1 MKDERLSP
9 EEMEGLLNKP
19 ERSGSADA
27 LGSHELDVLKEL
39 FCTAFGGKAVL
50 QDSLFPETSA
60 IEGPVWTVKSKEALF
75 SEMETPVYIALGEYT
90 GFVKMPQIVTLDQTD
105 AHAVASQLT
114 GETEEEALFA
124 AVQDMLSRLF
134 TASASALSMV
144 TGQEAGYSLS
154 GMDILEAGQKFPF
167 THFTKEQWF
176 AEALFTLSVGDHQN
190 VAFRMYLPAGPCRE
204 LAEKLAGCEEHAE
217 EVKEG
222 QDMPSNDQ
230 QPPEK
235 TQQPEGTNGP
245 SVQSVQFSSF
255 DDITSEQSAPNNLDM
270 LLDIPLQVTVELG
283 RTKRMVKDILEMS
296 QGSIIELD
304 KLAGEPVDILINNK
318 LIAVGEVVVIDENF
332 GVRVTDILSTAE
344 RISKL
349 R

>member
-19 ERSGSADA
+19 EHAEPSEA

-39 FCTAFGGKAVL
+39 FCTALGGTAVL
-50 QDSLFPETSA
+50 QDSLFPESSA
-60 IEGPVWTVKSKEALF
+60 IEGPVWTVKSKEDLF
-75 SEMETPVYIALGEYT
+75 SETETPVYVALGEYT
-90 GFVKMPQIVTLDQTD
+90 GFIKMPQIVTLDRQD
-105 AHAVASQLT
+105 AHEVASELT
-114 GETEEEALFA
+114 GATEEEASFA

-134 TASASALSMV
+134 TSSASALSMV
-144 TGQEAGYSLS
+144 TGQETGYSLS

-176 AEALFTLSVGDHQN
+176 AEALFTLSVGGRQN

-204 LAEKLAGCEEHAE
+204 LAEKLAGCDEHAE
-217 EVKEG
+217 EVKER

-230 QPPEK
+230 QQPENSP
-235 TQQPEGTNGP
+235 QPEGANGQ

-255 DDITSEQSAPNNLDM
+255 DDIATEQSSPNNLDM

-283 RTKRMVKDILEMS
+283 RTKRMVKEILEMS

>member
-9 EEMEGLLNKP
+9 EEMKGLLNK
-19 ERSGSADA
+19 ADSTVPQEV
-27 LGSHELDVLKEL
+27 LGNHELGVLKEL
-39 FCTAFGGKAVL
+39 FCTAFGGTAAL
-50 QDSLFPETSA
+50 RDPLFPETAA
-60 IEGPVWTVKSKEALF
+60 IEGPAWSVKSKDELF
-75 SEMETPVYIALGEYT
+75 AETETPVYVALGEYS
-90 GFVKMPQIVTLDQTD
+90 GLLKMPQIVTLDQT
-105 AHAVASQLT
+105 AANAMASELS
-114 GETEEEALFA
+114 GETDSDKLFA
-124 AVQDMLSRLF
+124 AVQDMLMRLF
-134 TASASALSMV
+134 GSSAAALSMV
-144 TGQEAGYSLS
+144 SGQEIGYSLS
-154 GMDILEAGQKFPF
+154 GMDILETGQKFPF

-176 AEALFTLSVGDHQN
+176 AEALFTLTVGDRQN

-204 LAEKLAGCEEHAE
+204 LAEELAGSEQAE
-217 EVKEG
+217 EAKET
-222 QDMPSNDQ
+222 QDMSSNEQ
-230 QPPEK
+230 QQPEK
-235 TQQPEGTNGP
+235 TSQPDAKGP

-255 DDITSEQSAPNNLDM
+255 DEIAAEQSAPNNLDM

-283 RTKRMVKDILEMS
+283 RTKRMVKEILEMS
-296 QGSIIELD
+296 QGSIVELD

>member
-9 EEMEGLLNKP
+9 EEMKGLLNKVDH
-19 ERSGSADA
+19 SAPQEA
-27 LGSHELDVLKEL
+27 LGSHEFGVLKEL
-39 FCTAFGGKAVL
+39 FCTAIGGTAAL
-50 QDSLFPETSA
+50 RDPLFPETAA
-60 IEGPVWTVKSKEALF
+60 IKGPVWTVKSKDELF
-75 SEMETPVYIALGEYT
+75 AETETPVYVALGEYS
-90 GFVKMPQIVTLDQTD
+90 GLLKMPQIVTLDQAD
-105 AHAVASQLT
+105 ADAMASELS
-114 GETEEEALFA
+114 GETDSDQLFA
-124 AVQDMLSRLF
+124 AVQDMLMRLF
-134 TASASALSMV
+134 GSSAAALSMV
-144 TGQEAGYSLS
+144 SGQEIGYSLS
-154 GMDILEAGQKFPF
+154 GMDILETGQKFPF

-176 AEALFTLSVGDHQN
+176 AEALFTLAVGDRQN

-204 LAEKLAGCEEHAE
+204 LAEELAGCEQAPEA
-217 EVKEG
+217 KET
-222 QDMPSNDQ
+222 QDMSSNEQ
-230 QPPEK
+230 
-235 TQQPEGTNGP
+235 QQPEKMPQPDAKGP

-255 DDITSEQSAPNNLDM
+255 DEIAAEQSAPNNLDM

-283 RTKRMVKDILEMS
+283 RTKRMVKEILEMS
-296 QGSIIELD
+296 QGSIVELD

>member
-9 EEMEGLLNKP
+9 EEMKGLLNK
-19 ERSGSADA
+19 ADSTVPQEA
-27 LGSHELDVLKEL
+27 LGSHELGVLKEL
-39 FCTAFGGKAVL
+39 FCTAFGGTAAL
-50 QDSLFPETSA
+50 RDPLFPETAA
-60 IEGPVWTVKSKEALF
+60 IKGPVWSVKSKDELF
-75 SEMETPVYIALGEYT
+75 SEAETPVYVALGEYS
-90 GFVKMPQIVTLDQTD
+90 GLLKMPQIVTLDQAEAD
-105 AHAVASQLT
+105 AIASELS
-114 GETEEEALFA
+114 GEADSDELFA
-124 AVQDMLSRLF
+124 AVQDMLMRLF
-134 TASASALSMV
+134 GSSAAALSMV
-144 TGQEAGYSLS
+144 SGQEIGYSLS
-154 GMDILEAGQKFPF
+154 GMDILETGQKFPF

-176 AEALFTLSVGDHQN
+176 AEALFTLTVGDRQN

-204 LAEKLAGCEEHAE
+204 LAEELAGCEQAE
-217 EVKEG
+217 EAKET
-222 QDMPSNDQ
+222 QDMSSNEQ
-230 QPPEK
+230 QQPEK
-235 TQQPEGTNGP
+235 TSQPDAKGP

-255 DDITSEQSAPNNLDM
+255 DEIAAEQSAPNNLDM

-283 RTKRMVKDILEMS
+283 RTKRMVKEILEMS
-296 QGSIIELD
+296 QGSIVELD

>member
-9 EEMEGLLNKP
+9 EEMKGLLNKVDH
-19 ERSGSADA
+19 SAPQEA
-27 LGSHELDVLKEL
+27 LGSHELGVLKEL
-39 FCTAFGGKAVL
+39 FCTAIGGTAAL
-50 QDSLFPETSA
+50 RDPLFPETAA
-60 IEGPVWTVKSKEALF
+60 IKGPVWTVKSKDELF
-75 SEMETPVYIALGEYT
+75 AETETPVYVALGEYS
-90 GFVKMPQIVTLDQTD
+90 GLLKMPQIVTLDQAD
-105 AHAVASQLT
+105 ADAMASELS
-114 GETEEEALFA
+114 GETDSDQLFA
-124 AVQDMLSRLF
+124 AVQDMLMRLF
-134 TASASALSMV
+134 GSSAAALSMV
-144 TGQEAGYSLS
+144 SGQEIGYSLS
-154 GMDILEAGQKFPF
+154 GMDILETGQKFPF

-176 AEALFTLSVGDHQN
+176 AEALFTLAVGDRQN

-204 LAEKLAGCEEHAE
+204 LAEELAGCEQAPEA
-217 EVKEG
+217 KET
-222 QDMPSNDQ
+222 QDMSSNEQ
-230 QPPEK
+230 
-235 TQQPEGTNGP
+235 QQPEKMPQPDAKGP

-255 DDITSEQSAPNNLDM
+255 DEIAAEQSAPNNLDM

-283 RTKRMVKDILEMS
+283 RTKRMVKEILEMS
-296 QGSIIELD
+296 QGSIVELD

>member
-9 EEMEGLLNKP
+9 EEMKGLLNK
-19 ERSGSADA
+19 ADSTVPQEV
-27 LGSHELDVLKEL
+27 LGNHELGVLKEL
-39 FCTAFGGKAVL
+39 FCTAFGGTAAL
-50 QDSLFPETSA
+50 RDPLFPETAA
-60 IEGPVWTVKSKEALF
+60 IEGPAWSVKSKDELF
-75 SEMETPVYIALGEYT
+75 AETETPVYVALGEYS
-90 GFVKMPQIVTLDQTD
+90 GLLKMPQIVTLDQT
-105 AHAVASQLT
+105 AANAMASGLS
-114 GETEEEALFA
+114 GETDSDKLFA
-124 AVQDMLSRLF
+124 AVQDMLMRLF
-134 TASASALSMV
+134 GSSAAALSMV
-144 TGQEAGYSLS
+144 SGQEIGYSLS
-154 GMDILEAGQKFPF
+154 GMDILETGQKFPF

-176 AEALFTLSVGDHQN
+176 AEALFTLTVGDRQN

-204 LAEKLAGCEEHAE
+204 LAEELAGCEQAE
-217 EVKEG
+217 EAKET
-222 QDMPSNDQ
+222 QDMSSNEQ
-230 QPPEK
+230 QQPEK
-235 TQQPEGTNGP
+235 TSQPDAKGP

-255 DDITSEQSAPNNLDM
+255 DEIAAEQSAPNNLDM

-283 RTKRMVKDILEMS
+283 RTKRMVKEILEMS
-296 QGSIIELD
+296 QGSIVELD

>member
-9 EEMEGLLNKP
+9 EEMKGLLNKTDSTVP
-19 ERSGSADA
+19 QEV
-27 LGSHELDVLKEL
+27 LGNHELGVLKEL
-39 FCTAFGGKAVL
+39 FCTAFGGTAAL
-50 QDSLFPETSA
+50 RDPLFPETAA
-60 IEGPVWTVKSKEALF
+60 IEGPAWSVKSKDELF
-75 SEMETPVYIALGEYT
+75 AETETPVYVALGEYS
-90 GFVKMPQIVTLDQTD
+90 GLLKMPQIVTLDQADANAMASELSDETD
-105 AHAVASQLT
+105 SDK
-114 GETEEEALFA
+114 LFA
-124 AVQDMLSRLF
+124 AVQDMLMRLF
-134 TASASALSMV
+134 GSSAAALSMV
-144 TGQEAGYSLS
+144 SGQEIGYSLS
-154 GMDILEAGQKFPF
+154 GMDILETGQKFPF

-176 AEALFTLSVGDHQN
+176 AEALFTLTVGDRQN

-204 LAEKLAGCEEHAE
+204 LAEELAGCEQAE
-217 EVKEG
+217 EAKET
-222 QDMPSNDQ
+222 QDMSSNEQ
-230 QPPEK
+230 QQPEK
-235 TQQPEGTNGP
+235 TSQPDAKGP

-255 DDITSEQSAPNNLDM
+255 DEIAAEQSAPNNLDM

-283 RTKRMVKDILEMS
+283 RTKRMVKEILEMS
-296 QGSIIELD
+296 QGSIVELD

>member
-9 EEMEGLLNKP
+9 EEMKGLLNKTDNTVP
-19 ERSGSADA
+19 QET
-27 LGSHELDVLKEL
+27 LGSHELSVLKEL
-39 FCTAFGGKAVL
+39 FCTAFGGTAAL
-50 QDSLFPETSA
+50 RDPLFPETAA
-60 IEGPVWTVKSKEALF
+60 IKGPVWTVKSKDELF
-75 SEMETPVYIALGEYT
+75 AETETAVYVALGEYS
-90 GFVKMPQIVTLDQTD
+90 GLLKMPQIVTLDQAEAD
-105 AHAVASQLT
+105 AVASELS
-114 GETEEEALFA
+114 GETDSNKLFA
-124 AVQDMLSRLF
+124 AVQDMLMRLF
-134 TASASALSMV
+134 GSSAAALSMV
-144 TGQEAGYSLS
+144 SGQEIGYSLS

-176 AEALFTLSVGDHQN
+176 AEALFTLTVGDRQN

-204 LAEKLAGCEEHAE
+204 LAEELAGCEHTE
-217 EVKEG
+217 EAKET
-222 QDMPSNDQ
+222 QDMSSNEHQ
-230 QPPEK
+230 QPEK
-235 TQQPEGTNGP
+235 TSQSADANGP
-245 SVQSVQFSSF
+245 NVQSVQFSSF
-255 DDITSEQSAPNNLDM
+255 DEIAAEQSAPNNLDM

-283 RTKRMVKDILEMS
+283 RTKRMVKEILEMS
-296 QGSIIELD
+296 QGSIVELD

>member
-9 EEMEGLLNKP
+9 EEMKGLLNK
-19 ERSGSADA
+19 ADSTVPQEV
-27 LGSHELDVLKEL
+27 LGNHELGVLKEL
-39 FCTAFGGKAVL
+39 FCTAFGGTAAL
-50 QDSLFPETSA
+50 RDPLFPETAA
-60 IEGPVWTVKSKEALF
+60 IEGPAWSVKSKDELF
-75 SEMETPVYIALGEYT
+75 AETETPVYVALGEYS
-90 GFVKMPQIVTLDQTD
+90 GLLKMPQIVTLDQT
-105 AHAVASQLT
+105 AANAMASELS
-114 GETEEEALFA
+114 GETDSDKLFA
-124 AVQDMLSRLF
+124 AVQDMLMRLF
-134 TASASALSMV
+134 GSSAAALSMV
-144 TGQEAGYSLS
+144 SGQEIGYSLS
-154 GMDILEAGQKFPF
+154 GMDILETGQKFPF

-176 AEALFTLSVGDHQN
+176 AEALFTLTVGDRQN

-204 LAEKLAGCEEHAE
+204 LAEELAGCEQAE
-217 EVKEG
+217 EAKET
-222 QDMPSNDQ
+222 QDMSSNEQ
-230 QPPEK
+230 QQPEK
-235 TQQPEGTNGP
+235 TSQPDAKGP

-255 DDITSEQSAPNNLDM
+255 DEIAAEQSAPNNLDM

-283 RTKRMVKDILEMS
+283 RTKRMVKEILEMS
-296 QGSIIELD
+296 QGSIVELD

>member
-9 EEMEGLLNKP
+9 EEMKGLLNKTDNTVQQ
-19 ERSGSADA
+19 ET
-27 LGSHELDVLKEL
+27 LGSHELSVLKEL
-39 FCTAFGGKAVL
+39 FCTAFGGTAAL
-50 QDSLFPETSA
+50 RDPLFPETAA
-60 IEGPVWTVKSKEALF
+60 IKGPVWTVKSKDELF
-75 SEMETPVYIALGEYT
+75 AETETAVYVALGEYS
-90 GFVKMPQIVTLDQTD
+90 GLLKMPQIVTLDQAEAD
-105 AHAVASQLT
+105 AMTSELS
-114 GETEEEALFA
+114 GETDSDKLFA
-124 AVQDMLSRLF
+124 AVQDMLMRLIGS
-134 TASASALSMV
+134 SAAALSMV
-144 TGQEAGYSLS
+144 SGQEIGYSLS

-176 AEALFTLSVGDHQN
+176 AEALFTLTVGDRQN

-204 LAEKLAGCEEHAE
+204 LAEELAGCEQAE
-217 EVKEG
+217 EAKET
-222 QDMPSNDQ
+222 QDMSSNEQ
-230 QPPEK
+230 QQPEK
-235 TQQPEGTNGP
+235 TSQPDAKGP

-255 DDITSEQSAPNNLDM
+255 DEIAAEQSAPNNLDM

-283 RTKRMVKDILEMS
+283 RTKRMVKEILEMS
-296 QGSIIELD
+296 QGSIVELD